1 MDIQQMNILEFLRLK
16 YPKLNIL
23 YCFPIIGVDI
33 YYIIGKTDD
42 YILPLTGQ
50 YLSVRRGTYKRYL
63 KYLREEV
70 DPNDIVAEMTV
81 KWERALDKVDESGRI
96 PLRSLMV
103 QDLRAKDLIIY
114 ISMVAEAVNDNKN
127 VDDSLM
133 SNAVPPVE

>member
-33 YYIIGKTDD
+33 YYLIGKTDD

-70 DPNDIVAEMTV
+70 NPNDVIAEMTV
-81 KWERALDKVDESGRI
+81 KWERALDKVNESGKI

-103 QDLRAKDLIIY
+103 QDLRAGDLIIY
-114 ISMVAEAVNDNKN
+114 ITMIAEAIKEDKNIDN
-127 VDDSLM
+127 SLM
-133 SNAVPPVE
+133 SNAVAPVE